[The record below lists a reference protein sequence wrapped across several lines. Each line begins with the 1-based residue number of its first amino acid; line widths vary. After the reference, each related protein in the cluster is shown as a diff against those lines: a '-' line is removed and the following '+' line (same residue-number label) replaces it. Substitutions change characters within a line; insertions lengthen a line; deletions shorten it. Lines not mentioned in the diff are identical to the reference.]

1 MSLTPLLP
9 GRTPSCERTNANR
22 TRCQRNVGLFLNI
35 RKCCTF
41 YLFRRSGSWSAAPYI
56 DRYGETDMGLRHS
69 RQLFLH
75 QKRYDSTLRATFLAH
90 GVPSF
95 ISRKLEGEINNGG
108 WETI

>member
-1 MSLTPLLP
+1 MFKDKETK
-9 GRTPSCERTNANR
+9 ANKY
-22 TRCQRNVGLFLNI
+22 RCQRNIGLFLNI

-41 YLFRRSGSWSAAPYI
+41 YLFRRSGSFSAAPYI
-56 DRYGETDMGLRHS
+56 DRYGETDMGLRHN
-69 RQLFLH
+69 RQLYLH

-90 GVPSF
+90 GIPSF